1 MQCAFKCPSWSAEH
15 GLTKPGLRSQGAI
28 QHHSGDTSGVFEI
41 QMHRIK
47 PCTALVCWASW
58 GDRKYLGGEG
68 YDAWVSALLRSRTR
82 QETSAIQSR
91 GLAFY
96 YLNPSCGK
104 NKNRAGDEKNCG
116 SLKKYQTGHRYGAG
130 QKIAPLRPDAAP
142 VGHRVAYKPG
152 KSKKPGIHKST
163 KCSRRHFALIDLNW
177 P

>member
-1 MQCAFKCPSWSAEH
+1 MQCAFKCPSWCAKH
-15 GLTKPGLRSQGAI
+15 GLTKPGLRGQGAI

-82 QETSAIQSR
+82 QETSGIQSR

-104 NKNRAGDEKNCG
+104 KEPSGG
-116 SLKKYQTGHRYGAG
+116 GKKLRLA
-130 QKIAPLRPDAAP
+130 QKIPDRAPLRCGPKNRTAQT
-142 VGHRVAYKPG
+142 RRSPG
-152 KSKKPGIHKST
+152 WS
-163 KCSRRHFALIDLNW
+163 
-177 P
+177 